1 MARASFLC
9 SDSFF
14 RLLTMSLEG
23 KQSPDRPS
31 YDEEKVGNTTHIEL
45 ANNVQARY
53 VLHDHGI
60 KLRSE
65 GTHHF
70 SRIQNPLVGIPRD
83 VLLKRVDDFTR
94 EKGLDDK
101 QDLFRKAAL
110 LAQNPSDF
118 ETMPELSE
126 EEKLVIRRETTRELH
141 LFCFCYVFVKFGN
154 LSDRWSQ
161 SRDLYLTVI
170 ICSVAAAVQ

>member
-1 MARASFLC
+1 
-9 SDSFF
+9 
-14 RLLTMSLEG
+14 MSLEG
-23 KQSPDRPS
+23 KQSNDRPS
-31 YDEEKVGNTTHIEL
+31 YDEEKVRNTAHIEL

-60 KLRSE
+60 RLSSE

-83 VLLKRVDDFTR
+83 VLLQRVDDFTR

-101 QDLFRKAAL
+101 NDLFRKAAL
-110 LAQNPSDF
+110 LAQNPNDF

-126 EEKLVIRRETTRELH
+126 EEKHVIRRETTRELH
-141 LFCFCYVFVKFGN
+141 PIFFRYVFISSSAIFQIDGVN
-154 LSDRWSQ
+154 LK
-161 SRDLYLTVI
+161 TFI
-170 ICSVAAAVQ
+170 